1 MTCCTFKTTATLSP
15 LGIEQNRTDKKKKK
29 NRREGN
35 KNWERKHPNPFPR
48 EEAQNPHT
56 QTNQQNS

>member
-1 MTCCTFKTTATLSP
+1 M
-15 LGIEQNRTDKKKKK
+15 KKK
-29 NRREGN
+29 NRREGD